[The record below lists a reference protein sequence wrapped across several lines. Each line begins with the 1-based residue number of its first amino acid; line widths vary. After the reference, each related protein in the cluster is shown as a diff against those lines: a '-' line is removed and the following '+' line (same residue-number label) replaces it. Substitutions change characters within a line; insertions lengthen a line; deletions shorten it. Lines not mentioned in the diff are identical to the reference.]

1 MLGLAVGIDYSLFIV
16 NRHRQQLKHG
26 NDVVHSV
33 ALATGTS
40 GNAVVFAGATVV
52 IALLALNFSG
62 LPFLGLMGT
71 VGAISV
77 VVAVLIAITLTPA
90 LLGLLKLKVLR
101 RKERRQAA
109 DADPVESLRES
120 VGNIKAFPRWGAAV
134 ATVVGIALLGTLALP
149 AMDMRTNLPD
159 NGSQSHDTSEYVAYH
174 KISQKFGEGQNA
186 QMIVLADLPSG
197 LSDAQAQDAQVE
209 IGQQLKDTKSV
220 ATVVPAAVSKDNS
233 KALFQLIPKDGPT
246 SASTEKLVHTL
257 RDDWPL
263 KDKYTI
269 GVAGSAAANI
279 DMSAKI
285 VDSLPLY
292 LVIVVGLSLLILIMV
307 FRSLLVPLI
316 ATLGFVLSYLA
327 ALGSV
332 VAVYQWG
339 WLSSIFNVE
348 NPGPILSFL
357 PTIMVGILF
366 GLAMDYMFF
375 LGSGMREAYAHGLE
389 ARKAVV
395 RGVRA
400 GRSVVIAAAIIMISV
415 FGGFIFSEMTMIKPV
430 GFGLSIGVLLD
441 AFVVRLVLI
450 PSVMTLLGKSAW
462 WLPKW
467 LSKLIPNVDIEGEK
481 LTQQHTHTREEQET
495 VDSAK
500 SPAS

>member
-1 MLGLAVGIDYSLFIV
+1 
-16 NRHRQQLKHG
+16 
-26 NDVVHSV
+26 
-33 ALATGTS
+33 
-40 GNAVVFAGATVV
+40 
-52 IALLALNFSG
+52 
-62 LPFLGLMGT
+62 
-71 VGAISV
+71 
-77 VVAVLIAITLTPA
+77 
-90 LLGLLKLKVLR
+90 
-101 RKERRQAA
+101 
-109 DADPVESLRES
+109 
-120 VGNIKAFPRWGAAV
+120 
-134 ATVVGIALLGTLALP
+134 
-149 AMDMRTNLPD
+149 
-159 NGSQSHDTSEYVAYH
+159 
-174 KISQKFGEGQNA
+174 
-186 QMIVLADLPSG
+186 
-197 LSDAQAQDAQVE
+197 
-209 IGQQLKDTKSV
+209 
-220 ATVVPAAVSKDNS
+220 
-233 KALFQLIPKDGPT
+233 
-246 SASTEKLVHTL
+246 
-257 RDDWPL
+257 
-263 KDKYTI
+263 
-269 GVAGSAAANI
+269 
-279 DMSAKI
+279 
-285 VDSLPLY
+285 
-292 LVIVVGLSLLILIMV
+292 VIVVGLSLLILIMV

-495 VDSAK
+495 VASAK